1 MPQSLAQVWLHLVF
15 STKERRP
22 FLNNEESQIEMFRM
36 LSHHV
41 KEASCV
47 SASVGGHI
55 DHVHLLVGLSRTI
68 TIAKLVEKIK
78 TETSTWAK
86 TKEACSSTFSWQSG
100 YGVFSVGHSN
110 VSVHGHLAG
119 VSGSG

>member
-22 FLNNEESQIEMFRM
+22 FLNNEEFQIEMFRM

-41 KEASCV
+41 KEAGCV

-86 TKEACSSTFSWQSG
+86 TKEAC
-100 YGVFSVGHSN
+100 
-110 VSVHGHLAG
+110 
-119 VSGSG
+119 